1 VTQSELE
8 RRLRSTAV
16 AYQRSA
22 PQMGDLEARIFVRI
36 AATSR
41 ELRREGTRPP
51 APGPA
56 TWPRRPAAVV
66 AAALALFV
74 LANLAAAY
82 LAPSYGRA
90 LADAPLV
97 GAVSGRLLQTLGLN
111 EANATG
117 LNDVSVSSGH
127 TLRLVAGYADGLR
140 TLLFVQV
147 DGKGLT
153 GDPKE
158 YGQHPGDYGVSAD
171 GWTLT
176 DQFGHSYQG
185 SGVSSPTAMSFE
197 PLSWPASRVGARLT
211 LHIDT
216 LIGYWSNALVE
227 LHGSW
232 TLHATLVQEPVHK
245 LQLPLP
251 VRTTSATYTFTS
263 VRATNTYMEVRWT
276 VTGPAVE
283 EAASATGQPSAT
295 APGLPNATYFFPQVF
310 DDQGHLMQMQSW
322 GTTFPKNRADSEWNG
337 FIHGPGRY
345 RIQLGD
351 ALTDSADQRWIVVP

>member
-1 VTQSELE
+1 MTHSELE
-8 RRLRSTAV
+8 RRLRSTAA
-16 AYQRSA
+16 AYHRPS
-22 PQMGDLEARIFVRI
+22 PQIRDLEARIFARI
-36 AATSR
+36 AVTPR
-41 ELRREGTRPP
+41 GERRDGRRRTTPVTAR
-51 APGPA
+51 
-56 TWPRRPAAVV
+56 WPRRPVAVL

-74 LANLAAAY
+74 FVNLAAAY
-82 LAPSYGRA
+82 LAPSYSRA

-97 GAVSGRLLQTLGLN
+97 GAVSGRILQTLGLN
-111 EANATG
+111 EATATA
-117 LNDVSVSSGH
+117 LNDVSVSNGH

-140 TLLFVQV
+140 TVLFVQV

-153 GDPKE
+153 GDPKQ

-185 SGVSSPTAMSFE
+185 SGISGLTTMSFE
-197 PLSWPASRVGARLT
+197 PLTWPASIVGARLT

-216 LIGYWSNALVE
+216 LAGYWSNTLVE

-232 TLHATLVQEPVHK
+232 TLHGTLVQEPVHK

-251 VRTTSATYTFTS
+251 IRTTNATYTFTS

-276 VTGPAVE
+276 VTGPAFD
-283 EAASATGQPSAT
+283 EAATAMGQQNAT
-295 APGLPNATYFFPQVF
+295 APLLPNAAYSLPRVF
-310 DDQGHLMQMQSW
+310 DDQGHLMQMLSY
-322 GTTFPKNRADSEWNG
+322 GVTDWNG

-345 RIQLGD
+345 RIQMGD
-351 ALTDSADQRWIVVP
+351 ALTSSADQRWIVVP